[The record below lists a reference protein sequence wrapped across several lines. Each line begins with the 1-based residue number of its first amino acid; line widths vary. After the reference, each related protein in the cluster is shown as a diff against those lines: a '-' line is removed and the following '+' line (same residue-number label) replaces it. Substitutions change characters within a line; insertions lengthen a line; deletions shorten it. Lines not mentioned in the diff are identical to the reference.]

1 MASKSDSR
9 TGDPFSL
16 TLPSDREIR
25 IRRVL
30 EAPRRLVF
38 EAMTRPEHIRR
49 FWGPRI
55 MTMTKCEVDFRVGGS
70 WRFVLTA
77 PDGSQHPFTG
87 VYKEIVPPERIVQ
100 TFIYDVD
107 MIRDHPAVE
116 TLTLEERGNQTIV
129 TVTVLHD
136 SKESRD
142 GHVNAGMEGG
152 ARETYDRLAEL
163 LTELSAAPASAV

>member
-1 MASKSDSR
+1 MTSKAEPRANDN
-9 TGDPFSL
+9 FSL

-38 EAMTRPEHIRR
+38 EAMSKPQHIRR
-49 FWGPRI
+49 FWGPRF
-55 MTMTKCEVDFRVGGS
+55 MTMTTCEVDFRVGGA
-70 WRFVLTA
+70 WRFVLAA
-77 PDGSQHPFTG
+77 PDGSEHPFTG

-129 TVTVLHD
+129 AVTVLHD

-152 ARETYDRLAEL
+152 VRETYDRLAEL
-163 LTELSAAPASAV
+163 LAELRTAPTSAV